1 MIDDD
6 IRRYIVVLDEL
17 IGRSRLT
24 KADVEHRLHWA
35 KGRLTKLLQGT
46 YELKVRHVLSVLEA
60 INVDPL
66 HFFALVHRSADLGR
80 GGGSP
85 AESLLS
91 AFEAQ
96 DALPKPLLLPAT
108 LTAEELDV
116 RIEQAVRRALD
127 GAGGTGKKL

>member
-46 YELKVRHVLSVLEA
+46 YELKVRHVLSVLDA

-66 HFFALVHRSADLGR
+66 HFYALVHRSANPRR
-80 GGGSP
+80 GGSL
-85 AESLLS
+85 AESLIS

-96 DALPKPLLLPAT
+96 GAQPQPLLLPIT
-108 LTAEELDV
+108 LTAEELDA

>member
-6 IRRYIVVLDEL
+6 IRRYTAVLDEL

-24 KADVEHRLHWA
+24 KADVEQRLHWA

-60 INVDPL
+60 INVQPL
-66 HFFALVHRSADLGR
+66 HFYALVHRSADSGR
-80 GGGSP
+80 GNSL
-85 AESLLS
+85 AESLIA

-96 DALPKPLLLPAT
+96 GAKPLPLLLPAM
-108 LTAEELDV
+108 LTAEELDDH
-116 RIEQAVRRALD
+116 IEKAVRKALD
-127 GAGGTGKKL
+127 GAKK

>member
-6 IRRYIVVLDEL
+6 IRRYTAVLDEL

-66 HFFALVHRSADLGR
+66 HFFALVHRSADLGH
-80 GGGSP
+80 GNSP

-96 DALPKPLLLPAT
+96 DALPQPLLLPAT
-108 LTAEELDV
+108 LTAEELDT

-127 GAGGTGKKL
+127 GTGKKL

>member
-6 IRRYIVVLDEL
+6 IRRYTAVLDEL

-24 KADVEHRLHWA
+24 KADVEQRLHWA

-60 INVDPL
+60 INVQPL
-66 HFFALVHRSADLGR
+66 HFYALVHRSADSGR
-80 GGGSP
+80 GNSL
-85 AESLLS
+85 AESLIA

-96 DALPKPLLLPAT
+96 GAKPLPLLLPAM
-108 LTAEELDV
+108 LTAEELDA
-116 RIEQAVRRALD
+116 RIEKAVRQALD
-127 GAGGTGKKL
+127 RAGRK